1 MPIPDSSRPAA
12 MQVANKL
19 GVEYREGFFK
29 NRYVGRTFIM
39 PGQAVRKKSVR
50 QKLNAMSI
58 EFKGKNVLIV
68 DDSIVRGTTS
78 HEIVQMARDAGAKTV
93 IFASA
98 APPVKFPNVY
108 GIDMPTRDEL
118 VAHGRTDEEVAKIIG
133 ADYLIYQDVDD
144 LRRAVRDINPEIDN
158 FEASCFD
165 GNYIT
170 GDVSAEYLDS
180 LERARL
186 APASQ
191 LDRDQNGESS
201 RSQMNLQLS
210 VE

>member
-1 MPIPDSSRPAA
+1 
-12 MQVANKL
+12 
-19 GVEYREGFFK
+19 
-29 NRYVGRTFIM
+29 M

-50 QKLNAMSI
+50 QKLNAMAI

-78 HEIVQMARDAGAKTV
+78 HEIVQMARDAGAAKV

-108 GIDMPTRDEL
+108 GIDMPTRGEL
-118 VAHGRTDEEVAKIIG
+118 VAHGRSDDEVARMIG
-133 ADYLIYQDVDD
+133 ADHLVYQDVAD
-144 LRRAVRDINPEIDN
+144 LKQAIRDINPALKEFD
-158 FEASCFD
+158 ASCFD

-170 GDVSAEYLDS
+170 GDINEAYLDR
-180 LERARL
+180 LETARL
-186 APASQ
+186 APSAQS
-191 LDRDQNGESS
+191 DRDAASEAMEGGVS
-201 RSQMNLQLS
+201 RSQLHLQLS